1 MRERRPKVR
10 LSAWLATA
18 ALAFAL
24 HGQSVTKG
32 PAAGSAAANYFT
44 NTVLVDQDGIDR
56 RFYSDL
62 IEGKVA
68 IVNVMFTTCE
78 NSCPVMEANFERIE
92 KWLGP
97 RLGESVRLISISID
111 PETDTP
117 ARLKAYAKRFNAKPG
132 WYFLSGRRDNVEL
145 ILRKL
150 GLYVEQKQD
159 HLNLFLIGNDR
170 TGLWK
175 KALGISDPDKLIQV
189 VSTVLHDGE

>member
-1 MRERRPKVR
+1 MWHDISERRKGVR
-10 LSAWLATA
+10 LLAGA
-18 ALAFAL
+18 FLALAL
-24 HGQSVTKG
+24 YGQVGKG
-32 PAAGSAAANYFT
+32 PAPGGAAARYFT
-44 NTVLVDQDGIDR
+44 DTVLVDQDGVER
-56 RFYSDL
+56 KFYSDM
-62 IEGKVA
+62 IKGKVA

-78 NSCPVMEANFERIE
+78 NSCPVMEANFSRIQ

-97 RLGESVRLISISID
+97 RLGEDVRLISISID

-117 ARLKAYAKRFNAKPG
+117 ARLKAYAQRFNAKPG
-132 WYFLSGRRDNVEL
+132 WYFLSGRKDNVDL

-175 KALGISDPDKLIQV
+175 KALGISDPEQLIQV
-189 VSTVLHDGE
+189 VETVLHDSE

>member
-1 MRERRPKVR
+1 MS
-10 LSAWLATA
+10 LSGCLAASA
-18 ALAFAL
+18 AFVFVL
-24 HGQSVTKG
+24 HGQSITKG
-32 PAAGSAAANYFT
+32 PAAGSAAAKYFT
-44 NTVLVDQDGIDR
+44 DTVLVDQDGVER
-56 RFYSDL
+56 QFYSDL
-62 IEGKVA
+62 IKGKVA

-97 RLGESVRLISISID
+97 RLGADVRLISISID

-117 ARLKAYAKRFNAKPG
+117 SRLKAYAQRFNARPG
-132 WYFLSGRRDNVEL
+132 WYFLGGRKDNVEL

-189 VSTVLHDGE
+189 VSSVLHDGE